1 MTISDSA
8 QAGCWKMYKATFL
21 GILEAEK
28 SQKKHSVHKKIMD
41 SMTSRL
47 DSKIFYVNFG
57 FWYVSASKLPRKTVF
72 HIF

>member
-1 MTISDSA
+1 MSKT
-8 QAGCWKMYKATFL
+8 TFL

-41 SMTSRL
+41 SMTSCM

-57 FWYVSASKLPRKTVF
+57 FCYISASKLPNKKVLY
-72 HIF
+72 IF